1 MAKVLFINPV
11 VREEDVPRHVPYG
24 LALLASIAIEKGH
37 LVQVY
42 DENAWRQGED
52 VLEEVLQAD
61 KWDVVALGGI
71 TTAYKSIRSIVRF
84 TRKVS
89 PQTLI
94 VMGGGVLTS
103 LPHEMMTWLPQVD
116 VGVVGEGFITFPDI
130 LDHIDEKKSNWEGR
144 KS

>member
-61 KWDVVALGGI
+61 
-71 TTAYKSIRSIVRF
+71 
-84 TRKVS
+84 
-89 PQTLI
+89 
-94 VMGGGVLTS
+94 
-103 LPHEMMTWLPQVD
+103 
-116 VGVVGEGFITFPDI
+116 
-130 LDHIDEKKSNWEGR
+130 
-144 KS
+144 